1 MNFLTKLFIKKGE
14 NPKNEKVRERC
25 GKNAGILCIIL
36 NSLLAGGKIVVGAI
50 SGAISVLADGLNNLT
65 DCGSNVVSVIGFK
78 MSGKP
83 ADKEHPF
90 GHQRAESISAFLI
103 STLIIFVAVEL
114 LITSIEKIITPVKN
128 EFSVYLIVVLAVA
141 VAVKLFMFLLNR
153 TLGKA
158 TDSEALKATG
168 ADSLSDSISTL
179 AVLIALIISHYTDVI
194 LDGYAGVAVSLF
206 IGFTG
211 VKLLLETISHLIG
224 KAPDAETVKMIE
236 ERVLTFPEVHGIH
249 DLAVH
254 IYGQNKMYATVH
266 VEVDCDIGIMHSH
279 DLADA
284 IEKDF
289 LDNTNV
295 ILTVHIDP
303 LVLSDPKVNELR
315 DYAYKIV
322 YDIDPTF
329 KMHDF
334 RMVGGK
340 THANM
345 VFDVA
350 VPFDSKLT
358 LSEIE
363 QKIKDR
369 VYGERQNLG
378 VVVTVERQMTDPT

>member
-1 MNFLTKLFIKKGE
+1 MKFLTKLFIKKDD
-14 NPKNEKVRERC
+14 NPKDEKVRERC

-36 NSLLAGGKIVVGAI
+36 NTLLAGGKIVVGAL

-114 LITSIEKIITPVKN
+114 LITSIEKIITPVAN
-128 EFSVYLIVVLAVA
+128 QFSIYLVIVLAVA
-141 VAVKLFMFLLNR
+141 VLIKLFMFVLNR
-153 TLGKA
+153 ALGKA

-168 ADSLSDSISTL
+168 ADSLSDSISTF
-179 AVLIALIISHYTDVI
+179 AVLIALIISHFTGVI

-224 KAPDAETVKMIE
+224 KAPDIETVKMIE
-236 ERVLTFPEVHGIH
+236 KRVMAFPEVHGIH

-266 VEVDCDIGIMHSH
+266 VEVDNEIGIMHSH

-289 LDNTNV
+289 FENTNV

-303 LVLSDPKVNELR
+303 LVLNDPKVNELR
-315 DYAYKIV
+315 DYAEKIVFDLDPTYKI
-322 YDIDPTF
+322 
-329 KMHDF
+329 HDF

-350 VPFDSKLT
+350 VPFDGNLT
-358 LSEIE
+358 LNEIE
-363 QKIKDR
+363 EKIKDR
-369 VYGERQNLG
+369 VAKERQNIG
-378 VVVTVERQMTDPT
+378 VVVTVERQITEQ